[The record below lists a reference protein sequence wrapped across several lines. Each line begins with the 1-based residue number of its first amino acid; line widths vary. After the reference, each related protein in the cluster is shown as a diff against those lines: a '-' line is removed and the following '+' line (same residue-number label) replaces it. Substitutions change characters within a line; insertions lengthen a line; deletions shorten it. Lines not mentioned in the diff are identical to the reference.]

1 MVKTRSALTFVTIA
15 AALAA
20 CGSTASADSKGA
32 ARPVATMNKPGPCN
46 DLPGMLVEPKATPA
60 TPTATS
66 CWADGMFV
74 GNGSLKSKQI
84 IFASKEADLMQYEAT
99 SAMFANPTAW
109 AAWKQQASQY
119 IDAKGI
125 TSESAQLA
133 ILLNKHQTFALPPG
147 DPVVNSGFQKTAP
160 AECQSSVVL
169 AKNEPSPQYL
179 VEERDIKQTSV
190 TNGQLSRNTVSVT
203 DVLAQFGQNFRLIG
217 ILSANSQV
225 PPCVG

>member
-1 MVKTRSALTFVTIA
+1 MTIKSTLAFVAVA

-20 CGSTASADSKGA
+20 CGSTASTSLEGA

-84 IFASKEADLMQYEAT
+84 IFASKEADLLRYEAT
-99 SAMFANPTAW
+99 SADFTHPTEW
-109 AAWKQQASQY
+109 TAWKQQAQKY
-119 IDAKGI
+119 MTARAAATEGAD
-125 TSESAQLA
+125 LA
-133 ILLNKHQTFALPPG
+133 ILLNKHETFALPPG
-147 DPVVNSGFQKTAP
+147 STQVNSGFQKTDP
-160 AECQSSVVL
+160 AECESSVVID
-169 AKNEPSPQYL
+169 KNQPAPQYL
-179 VEERDIKQTSV
+179 VEERNIVQTAVFNGKTS
-190 TNGQLSRNTVSVT
+190 TNTGSWT
-203 DVLAQFGQNFRLIG
+203 DVIAKVGQNYTLVAKLKG
-217 ILSANSQV
+217 SSQV